1 MCIHMSY
8 SLVAQ
13 RDSTG
18 DADGCGGE
26 GVELE
31 RGRGGGPRFCEIYA
45 RSTRDLR
52 EIAASVNQHIGGS
65 VLLLQIP
72 WRWPHL
78 RSKYS

>member
-45 RSTRDLR
+45 RSTRDRGKR
-52 EIAASVNQHIGGS
+52 EPAYRRQRASSSDS
-65 VLLLQIP
+65 VAVATPAQ
-72 WRWPHL
+72 
-78 RSKYS
+78 